1 MLLAIRERVMGVVGW
16 IILGILFVTF
26 AFFGLNSYLRST
38 AANYAATVNDQEISL
53 ARHQRAYQQLRA
65 RMVEMLGENF
75 DPAMLNEDMLK
86 ANALQQLIN
95 EEVLVQ
101 AADREGFAASNQL
114 VAASINAIDAFK
126 ENGVFSKTVYERV
139 LGYQGIRPPAFE
151 YNLKQEII
159 ANQYRDAV
167 MRTAAAT
174 AEELNQAYLLEG
186 QQRQFSYIVLPLQSF
201 SESLEISDQDI
212 EDYYAAHRD
221 AFMTPERTRIQYL
234 ELDASTIDPDIEI
247 DEQAIQALYDE
258 HAAKYVTPEE
268 RHARHILVSLLPD
281 ADEAA
286 TAAALKKAQG
296 IVARLDAGESFE
308 DLAKELS
315 DDPGSAASGG
325 DLGFFGRGMMTPEFE
340 EAVFGL
346 KIGERS
352 QPVKSPFGFHII
364 ELLDIKPEV
373 ATPLAEVRDELVD
386 QLLSEERGHVYY
398 ERFENLSSLA
408 FEQPDSLQGAAD
420 ALQLDIKESDWISKQ
435 GGGTGIAA
443 NTAIVEAAFSEDV
456 LLNGNNS
463 APIEIGPDHVVVIRT
478 LEHQEAAQQP
488 LDEVKADVATRVK
501 DEKAR
506 KLANARGKE
515 VLASLNAGEATL
527 DTIAAAEKT
536 AVNKT
541 ELVLRNA
548 SEPDPEIVTA
558 AFSMQAPTVGGTAYE
573 GLATR
578 NGDYVII
585 ALQQVKDGSLSDL
598 PEAARKQAWRSLS
611 RLQGETELAA
621 VMNALKQQA
630 VIQIPPSPDQ

>member
-1 MLLAIRERVMGVVGW
+1 MGVVGW

-186 QQRQFSYIVLPLQSF
+186 QQRQFSYLVLPLQSF

-234 ELDASTIDPDIEI
+234 ELDASTIVPDIEI

-488 LDEVKADVATRVK
+488 LDEVKADVAIRVK

>member
-186 QQRQFSYIVLPLQSF
+186 QQRQFSYLVLPLQSF

-234 ELDASTIDPDIEI
+234 ELDASTIVPDIEI

-488 LDEVKADVATRVK
+488 LDEVKADVAIRVK

>member
-1 MLLAIRERVMGVVGW
+1 MGVVGW

-159 ANQYRDAV
+159 AKQYRDAV

-186 QQRQFSYIVLPLQSF
+186 QQRQFSYLVLPLQSF

-234 ELDASTIDPDIEI
+234 ELDASTIVPDIEI

-488 LDEVKADVATRVK
+488 LDEVKADVAIRVK